1 MTRSRLDAMQW
12 FGFLAAPVAWAVQ
25 LVVASYLA
33 EAHCEA
39 ARLGTGWSP
48 AEIAVTSSAAAVA
61 LVAEAAALTV
71 FVEVRRV
78 SRDAPGPSGRQRLL
92 AYGALVGNVLF
103 LVAILLGGVAVVA
116 TKACRP
122 A

>member
-48 AEIAVTSSAAAVA
+48 AEIAVIAPVEPNRVA
-61 LVAEAAALTV
+61 QRRHPRSPRTAISGVETEPWACSWSVTV
-71 FVEVRRV
+71 
-78 SRDAPGPSGRQRLL
+78 
-92 AYGALVGNVLF
+92 
-103 LVAILLGGVAVVA
+103 
-116 TKACRP
+116 
-122 A
+122 